1 MAEDENGLALKWDRV
16 GKNAVAMTATVDGE
30 IVAADQFSIGK
41 EKDRRSFADGLIEKC
56 PALDREAVEKELLGI
71 AAKLAERPAPAG
83 EPEDADVEIEV
94 SQVVRPE
101 LFHRPEVSG
110 MLIPSTVRRITP
122 DGPKTVGRWD
132 MIFRWK
138 SGRRERVPL
147 RNSLKTKTGTIYFD
161 PIPSDPLPTRK
172 AGWSKSSQ
180 EAWLQGAGCPDVAEL
195 FLPPVRAIRE
205 VPSLPRGGRG
215 RQYGGVG
222 LLVDPVLWVAG
233 MGRLSLPSPDRS
245 ERIRKGRGYWTSR
258 NKWCFRPLST
268 SSASAPTLFRRLH
281 SEGGV
286 ILLDEAESLRRTN
299 DPGAADLANVFNSGY
314 RRGGS
319 ADRLEK
325 VGDTFQ
331 PVSFSTFG
339 LKALASINPIPDALE
354 SRCIPIRMFRCP
366 TGSEK
371 PRRRIRPDDPV
382 WQGLRDRLHILALET
397 GPKWIAL
404 ADDTTIVPDWIG
416 GRNYEK
422 WQPILSIARWIEDAG
437 IEGLHSLLVD
447 HAKVILDGEA
457 SVAVPDVDGILLKVV
472 ARRVRNL
479 DYPTAKEVL
488 EDAREEEPEG
498 FTRWTAHAV
507 ARHLRQYGLQTMKS
521 NGRLIFRPTT
531 EALSEIER
539 AYGVELT

>member
-1 MAEDENGLALKWDRV
+1 MAENENGLTLKWDRV
-16 GKNAVAMTATVDGE
+16 GRNAVALTATVDGE

-56 PALDREAVEKELLGI
+56 PALDREAVEKELLGV

-132 MIFRWK
+132 MFLRWK

-147 RNSLKTKTGTIYFD
+147 RNSLTTKTGTIYFD
-161 PIPSDPLPTRK
+161 PIPPDPLATRK
-172 AGWSKSSQ
+172 AGWSKASQ
-180 EAWLQGAGCPDVAEL
+180 AAWLDGADCPNVAEL
-195 FLPPVRAIRE
+195 FVDLSKQFARYLHFQEAVAAGNTAVLSCWTILSYGLPAWDACPYLRLTGPKGSGKTR
-205 VPSLPRGGRG
+205 
-215 RQYGGVG
+215 
-222 LLVDPVLWVAG
+222 VLDV
-233 MGRLSLPSPDRS
+233 L
-245 ERIRKGRGYWTSR
+245 EQIV
-258 NKWCFRPLST
+258 FRPLST

-314 RRGGS
+314 RKGGS

-325 VGDTFQ
+325 VGDGFQ
-331 PVSFSTFG
+331 PVSFSTYG

-366 TGSEK
+366 TNSPK
-371 PRRRIRPDDPV
+371 PRRRICPDDPV
-382 WQGLRDRLHILALET
+382 WQGLRDRLHLLALET

-404 ADDTTIVPDWIG
+404 ADDATVVPDWIG
-416 GRNYEK
+416 GRNFEK
-422 WQPILSIARWIEDAG
+422 WQPILSIARWTEDAG

-447 HAKVILDGEA
+447 HAKVILDDDA
-457 SVAVPDVDGILLKVV
+457 SVAVPDVDAILLRSM
-472 ARRVRNL
+472 ARLIRAG
-479 DYPTAKEVL
+479 DYPKAGDVL
-488 EDAREEEPEG
+488 KAAVEEEPNA
-498 FTRWTAHAV
+498 FPNWTAHAV
-507 ARHLRQYGLQTMKS
+507 GRHLRQYGLQTKGL
-521 NGRLIFRPTT
+521 NGRLVYRPT
-531 EALSEIER
+531 EDQLAEIEA
-539 AYGVELT
+539 AYGVALK